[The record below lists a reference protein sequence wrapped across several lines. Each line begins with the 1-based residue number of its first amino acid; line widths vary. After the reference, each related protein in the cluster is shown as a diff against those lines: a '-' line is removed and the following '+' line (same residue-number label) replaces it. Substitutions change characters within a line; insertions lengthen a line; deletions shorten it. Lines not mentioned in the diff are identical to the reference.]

1 MVEVVLPEPV
11 QMYKDVA
18 IITHSH
24 NVGSKAHNKGIFLVY
39 SNMHSYVIS
48 IHKHSFTNG
57 RRTIYGDLTENSA
70 FSVFSS
76 P

>member
-11 QMYKDVA
+11 KMYKDVA

-24 NVGSKAHNKGIFLVY
+24 NVGGKTCKSGICLVY
-39 SNMHSYVIS
+39 SNLPSYA
-48 IHKHSFTNG
+48 HKHSFTNG
-57 RRTIYGDLTENSA
+57 RRTIYGDLTKNSA
-70 FSVFSS
+70 LSLFSS